1 MTEPPRTPA
10 DAQSPFDLIRHWA
23 QTDHPFASYELPDG
37 SRLDVSYAE
46 QLDRSM
52 RTAGVLAK
60 NGVSTGDRVHV
71 HLPNGPQFLDVW
83 CGADAIGA
91 IIVPTNP
98 LASSGELEHFLGDSG
113 AVVSVVA
120 DDLVDVVRAA
130 LPDDVVLISSSELES
145 ARPTTSPAEPVAQ
158 DRSALAAILY
168 TSGTTSLP
176 KGVMVTNAN
185 YLAVGRACAEH
196 YRVTQEDRWLIVL
209 PFFHGNAQYY
219 CTMSALVA
227 GASIAVM
234 SSFSAS
240 NWGRQAREYGATL
253 ASLFGAP
260 IRMILAQPE
269 NDDDADNALR
279 TVMFA
284 QGVSSSQYADFER
297 RFGTMLIHG
306 YGMTET
312 VIPPTLNPLSDDRRP
327 DSMGNALPGMR
338 LRIVGEDG
346 TDVAPGEPGDLLV
359 YGEMGEGIAAG
370 YWQRP
375 DATAETFAG
384 NWLHTGDVVRLDPDG
399 FYYFVDRSKDMIKRA
414 GENVAAAEVEAVIN
428 EHPAVFESAAVGA
441 PDEMRD
447 EMIVVYVVLN
457 SGAQF
462 DADDLTAWS
471 RERLSKFRVP
481 SRFIEADELP
491 RTSVGKIRKNVLR
504 DELRGDSTSS

>member
-1 MTEPPRTPA
+1 MSQPH
-10 DAQSPFDLIRHWA
+10 SPFNLVRSWA
-23 QTDHPFASYELPDG
+23 DTDRPFATYELPDG
-37 SRLDVSYAE
+37 SRLDVSYAD
-46 QLDRSM
+46 QLDRSL
-52 RTAGVLAK
+52 RTAGVLAE
-60 NGVSTGDRVHV
+60 NGVTAGDRVHV

-83 CGADAIGA
+83 FGADAIGA
-91 IIVPTNP
+91 VIVPTNP

-130 LPDDVVLISSSELES
+130 LPGDVVLISASQLES
-145 ARPTTSPAEPVAQ
+145 ARDAASPAEPVAQ
-158 DRSALAAILY
+158 DPAALAAILY

-185 YLAVGRACAEH
+185 YLAVGRACAAH
-196 YRVTQEDRWLIVL
+196 YRVEPEDRWLIVL

-234 SSFSAS
+234 SNFSAS

-260 IRMILAQPE
+260 IRMILAQPAV
-269 NDDDADNALR
+269 DGDADNALR

-284 QGVSSSQYADFER
+284 QGVSSSQYAEFER
-297 RFGTMLIHG
+297 RFGTMLVHG

-312 VIPPTLNPLSDDRRP
+312 VIPPTLNPLSDERRA
-327 DSMGNALPGMR
+327 DSMGRALPGMR
-338 LRIVGEDG
+338 LRVVGEDG
-346 TDVAPGEPGDLLV
+346 SDVTPGEPGDLLV
-359 YGEMGEGIAAG
+359 WGEMGDTIAAG

-375 DATAETFAG
+375 DATAETFVDG
-384 NWLHTGDVVRLDPDG
+384 WLHTGDVVRVDPDG

-457 SGAQF
+457 SGAEF
-462 DADDLTAWS
+462 DADELTEWS
-471 RERLSKFRVP
+471 RQRLSKFRVP
-481 SRFIEADELP
+481 SRFIEVDELP

-504 DELRGDSTSS
+504 DQLR